1 MAFLKWKT
9 KILINCFFS
18 KVGNRT
24 CTFIWYFRVV
34 LLCKSWM
41 KKCCEQ
47 VFFVWLAKQSKWD
60 QSIIRVAGTRC
71 NWKKEGREGDNN
83 NRVNL
88 SPYFCFYAATTTT
101 IECMEMMHMYRFSD
115 SRSLNLQTNFV
126 LTLSILQLL
135 HQGNLILPINAL
147 QACSS
152 KVFILNQT
160 FIWEMD
166 LLRTLLE
173 NCVSK

>member
-1 MAFLKWKT
+1 
-9 KILINCFFS
+9 
-18 KVGNRT
+18 
-24 CTFIWYFRVV
+24 
-34 LLCKSWM
+34 
-41 KKCCEQ
+41 
-47 VFFVWLAKQSKWD
+47 
-60 QSIIRVAGTRC
+60 
-71 NWKKEGREGDNN
+71 
-83 NRVNL
+83 
-88 SPYFCFYAATTTT
+88 
-101 IECMEMMHMYRFSD
+101 MEMMHMYRFSD

-173 NCVSK
+173 NCVSKY